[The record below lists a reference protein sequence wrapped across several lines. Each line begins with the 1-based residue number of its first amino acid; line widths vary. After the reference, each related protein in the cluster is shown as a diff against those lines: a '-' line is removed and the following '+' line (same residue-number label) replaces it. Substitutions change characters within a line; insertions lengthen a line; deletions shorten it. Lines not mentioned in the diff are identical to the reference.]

1 MRLGIVSLPARVTFS
16 IFISFFPILV
26 ATATGAAISGD
37 NHAAALPLVA
47 ACRSGKF
54 SSECGFRHRFP
65 SSFSGMKIAVT
76 LAIIG
81 IVVVRVLIASQQGLG
96 YLHSFCLVAPADRSP
111 RSPASQFYVLS
122 GSHSTAV
129 SLPLKSF

>member
-1 MRLGIVSLPARVTFS
+1 MWLGIEPLPPRIAGS

-26 ATATGAAISGD
+26 ATATGAPIGGN
-37 NHAAALPLVA
+37 NHATDLPLVA

-54 SSECGFRHRFP
+54 SSECRFRHRFP
-65 SSFSGMKIAVT
+65 PYFSGMKIAVT

-81 IVVVRVLIASQQGLG
+81 IVVERVLITSQQGLG
-96 YLHSFCLVAPADRSP
+96 YLDSFCLVAPADRSP
-111 RSPASQFYVLS
+111 RSPASQFYVSS